1 MMRATAF
8 LGCVG
13 LLVAGAMAEEPLTVR
28 PAPDGVLLLTEADNG
43 KETVAWVG
51 KTLELRLEGDRP
63 RTGWECGDVSGGVL
77 EGLGMELKPK
87 EGAADKAIG
96 TYIFRYKAAQ
106 EGTAALWMV
115 YVSPGGP
122 EVKARDKTVMIKEFK
137 VMVQVKPAAAQPE
150 AKEAQPSPGG
160 RVLPDNATAKFLG
173 SEADWPKCKLVL
185 RDVQP
190 LFGGRDVY
198 LDGSG
203 DCILRAV
210 DKGLQEKRYR
220 LKLAAEES
228 QALRRM
234 CIRADLA
241 YLEIKERQG
250 VPDEAHPEISLTS
263 AAGET
268 RKAAKWAN
276 DKVPVFDKVYALLA
290 GMAKRTADLKPE
302 FEGPYDRDWKPEPAK
317 QGPPPAGAAL
327 LPR

>member
-1 MMRATAF
+1 MRATAF

-13 LLVAGAMAEEPLTVR
+13 LLVAGAMAEEPLSVR
-28 PAPDGVLLLTEADNG
+28 PAPDGVLLVTEADNG

-51 KTLELRLEGDRP
+51 KTVEVRLEGDQP
-63 RTGWECGDVSGGVL
+63 RTGWEGGDVSGGVL

-87 EGAADKAIG
+87 AGAADKAIG
-96 TYIFRYKAAQ
+96 TYLFRYKAAK
-106 EGTAALWMV
+106 EGTAALRMV
-115 YVSPGGP
+115 YVFPGGP
-122 EVKARDKTVMIKEFK
+122 EGRARDATQLVKEFK
-137 VMVQVKPAAAQPE
+137 VTVLVRPAAAQPE
-150 AKEAQPSPGG
+150 AKEAQPPPGG
-160 RVLPDNATAKFLG
+160 RVLPDNTTARFLG
-173 SEADWPKCKLVL
+173 SEADWPKCRLVL

-190 LFGGRDVY
+190 LFGGQDVY

-210 DKGLQEKRYR
+210 DKGLKEKRYR

-241 YLEIKERQG
+241 YLEIQERPG

-268 RKAAKWAN
+268 RKVAKWAN
-276 DKVPVFDKVYALLA
+276 DKVPAFDKVYALLA

-302 FEGPYDRDWKPEPAK
+302 FEGPYDPAWKPETK
-317 QGPPPAGAAL
+317 YRGGEW
-327 LPR
+327 

>member
-13 LLVAGAMAEEPLTVR
+13 LLVAGAMAEEPPSVR

-43 KETVAWVG
+43 KETVAGVG
-51 KTLELRLEGDRP
+51 KTVEVRLVGDRP

-96 TYIFRYKAAQ
+96 TYSFRYKAAQ
-106 EGTAALWMV
+106 EGTAALGMV

-150 AKEAQPSPGG
+150 AKEAPPPPGG
-160 RVLPDNATAKFLG
+160 RVLPDNATARFLG

-210 DKGLQEKRYR
+210 DKGLQEKRFR

-241 YLEIKERQG
+241 YLAIQERPG

-276 DKVPVFDKVYALLA
+276 DKVPAFDKVYALLA

-302 FEGPYDRDWKPEPAK
+302 FEGPYDPAWKPETK
-317 QGPPPAGAAL
+317 
-327 LPR
+327 